1 MQYTTAEIMGGL
13 GNQLFQIFAILAY
26 SLKNKS
32 LFYFSNNPIHHGQ
45 RKKTYWDTALLQ
57 NLKPFVKAPPK
68 NNEPRILPE
77 LGFHYH
83 ALPFYDEGH
92 IRLFGYFQSFKYF
105 QEEQEKIYRLLN
117 IQECQEK
124 IREKTATSAA
134 NAANAYNNTIA
145 LHFRVGDYKNLPN
158 HHPIMSLAYY
168 TKALTQFLKDTHPDP
183 HTDPHPILY
192 FCEKADQDYV
202 ETKFITPLKENP
214 EFKDKFTFQ
223 CIDHDLSD
231 WEQMMTMSLC
241 KYFIIANSTFSW
253 WGAYFGGSIKSSIQ
267 KATNNNNNDNDNDN
281 NNDNN
286 NDNDNNNEKHYVYYP
301 STWFGTAMG
310 YKNMSDFF
318 PPNWHKINV

>member
-158 HHPIMSLAYY
+158 HHPIMSLEYY
-168 TKALTQFLKDTHPDP
+168 TKALRQFLKDTTTTSH
-183 HTDPHPILY
+183 DPHPILY

>member
-1 MQYTTAEIMGGL
+1 MQITTAEIMGGL
-13 GNQLFQIFAILAY
+13 GNQLFQIFAVLAY
-26 SLKNKS
+26 SLKHKS
-32 LFYFSNNPIHHGQ
+32 LFYFSTNPIHHGQ
-45 RKKTYWDTALLQ
+45 RKKTYWDTSLLE

-77 LGFHYH
+77 QGFHFQT
-83 ALPFYDEGH
+83 LPFYDEGH

-117 IQECQEK
+117 IKECQKK
-124 IREKTATSAA
+124 IREKTSTSAT
-134 NAANAYNNTIA
+134 NAYNNTIA
-145 LHFRVGDYKNLPN
+145 LHFRVGDYINLPN
-158 HHPIMSLAYY
+158 HHPIMSLEYY
-168 TKALTQFLKDTHPDP
+168 TKALRQFLKDTHPHPD
-183 HTDPHPILY
+183 HYHDHDHNPHPILY
-192 FCEKADQDYV
+192 FCEKADQEYV

-267 KATNNNNNDNDNDN
+267 KDTNDN
-281 NNDNN
+281 NND
-286 NDNDNNNEKHYVYYP
+286 NEKHYVYYP
-301 STWFGTAMG
+301 STWFGAAMG
-310 YKNMSDFF
+310 YKNMTDFF